1 MTAYTIALIG
11 NPNSGKTSLFNRLT
25 GARQRTGNWPGVTVE
40 RKEGD
45 YRFGG
50 ATFRVVDLPGT
61 YSLDPEETSPDERI
75 ARDFILS
82 RQADVLVNIAD
93 ASQLERALYLT
104 LQLAETGVPQVLA
117 LNMMDLAESRGIE
130 VDAAE
135 LSRLLDTPVVP
146 IVARDGTGLEDLKAA
161 IARQAREP
169 VPPRIQI
176 TYPPALEQAI
186 ARLTPALARIAPTR
200 PGRWLALH
208 LLAGHPPPE
217 PLPET
222 LAAQIGELRTRLQGE
237 LGPDLDLVI
246 ADARYRQAHELARQ
260 VTRRHITGSRSL
272 SDRIDAVVLNR
283 WLGMPVFLLA
293 MYALFTFTINIGG
306 AFVDF
311 FDQAAGALFVEGM
324 KRLLAGW
331 GVPTWLQVLLADG
344 IGGGIQVVATFIPI
358 IGFLYLFLT
367 FLEDSG
373 YMARAA
379 FIMDRLMQR
388 LGLPG
393 KAFVPLI
400 VGFGCNVPAIM
411 ATRTLERERERILT
425 VMMAP
430 FMSCGARLAVYA
442 LFAAAF
448 FPQGGQN
455 VVFLLYLVGILAAMG
470 TAFLLKSTL
479 LPGDPQPLLLE
490 LPAYQLPSGRNLLLH
505 SWLRLKGFVTDA
517 GKYIVVMVM
526 VVNLLNAWGTDGRF
540 GDVAP
545 HRSMLAAAAQAVTPA
560 LRPLGIADD
569 NWPATVGILTGVLAK
584 EVVVGTLDTL
594 YSRLDETAAPLE
606 TETTAFDLKAELAAA
621 IATIPVN
628 LHDSLDALGDPL
640 GLRVLE
646 SGGDLEQAATV
657 QEVHRSTFG
666 AMVRHFDGRIGAF
679 AYLLFVLLYSPC
691 VAATAAIRRETGSR
705 WMLFALGWTTG
716 LAYGV
721 ATFFYQAATLPRHPL
736 SSLAWMA
743 AVAAALALFWLSLRL
758 RRQPPPPLAPSGGGP
773 GLIHRSCCR

>member
-1 MTAYTIALIG
+1 MTAYAIALIG

-45 YRFGG
+45 YRFCGVD
-50 ATFRVVDLPGT
+50 FRVVDLPGT

-82 RQADVLVNIAD
+82 RQADVLVNIVD

-117 LNMMDLAESRGIE
+117 LNMMDLAERRGIE

-135 LSRLLDTPVVP
+135 LSRLLGTPGVP
-146 IVARDGTGLEDLKAA
+146 IIARDGTGLEDLKAA
-161 IARQAREP
+161 IAQQAREP
-169 VPPRIQI
+169 APPRIRV
-176 TYPPALEQAI
+176 TYPAALEQAI
-186 ARLTPALARIAPTR
+186 ARLTPSLARFAPAR
-200 PGRWLALH
+200 SERWQALH
-208 LLAGHPPPE
+208 LLAGHPASE

-222 LAAQIGELRTRLQGE
+222 LAAQVKEWRTRLQAE

-260 VTRRHITGSRSL
+260 VTRRRTTGARSL

-283 WLGMPVFLLA
+283 WLGVPVFLLA

-311 FDQAAGALFVEGM
+311 FDQAAGALFVDGL
-324 KRLLAGW
+324 KQLLAGW
-331 GVPTWLQVLLADG
+331 GAPAWLQVLLADG
-344 IGGGIQVVATFIPI
+344 IGGGIQVVATFVPI

-367 FLEDSG
+367 LLEDSG

-379 FIMDRLMQR
+379 FVMDRLMQK

-411 ATRTLERERERILT
+411 AARTLERERERILT

-470 TAFLLKSTL
+470 TACLLNTTL
-479 LPGDPQPLLLE
+479 LPGEPEPLLLE

-526 VVNLLNAWGTDGRF
+526 VVNFLNAWGTDGRF

-545 HRSMLAAAAQAVTPA
+545 HRSMLAATAQAVTPA
-560 LRPLGIADD
+560 LRPLGIEAD
-569 NWPATVGILTGVLAK
+569 NWPATVGILTGILAK

-594 YSRLDETAAPLE
+594 YSRLDETAAAPE
-606 TETTAFDLKAELAAA
+606 TDAPFDLKAELAAA
-621 IATIPVN
+621 IATIPAN
-628 LHDSLDALGDPL
+628 LRDSLNALGDPL

-646 SGGDLEQAATV
+646 SSSDLEQAAAV

-666 AMVRHFDGRIGAF
+666 TMVRHFDSRIGAF
-679 AYLLFVLLYSPC
+679 AYLLFILLYSPC

-721 ATFFYQAATLPRHPL
+721 ATFFYQAATLPRHPM
-736 SSLAWMA
+736 SSLIWMA
-743 AVAAALALFWLSLRL
+743 AVTAALALFWLGLRL